1 MTLKLQPVRVA
12 TGSDEE
18 GVLVFD
24 EEQRLL
30 AVLTHL
36 SDQYDGLSG
45 HWFLEAKFGVLEG
58 LGQPTYPELEAAQEA
73 TAQHLAK
80 RR

>member
-1 MTLKLQPVRVA
+1 MTLALQPVRVA

-24 EEQRLL
+24 QDRRLL

-36 SDQYDGLSG
+36 SDRNEVAPGQ
-45 HWFLEAKFGVLEG
+45 WFLGVGFGQISGGHPTFPG
-58 LGQPTYPELEAAQEA
+58 LDAAQDWISQRL
-73 TAQHLAK
+73 T
-80 RR
+80 